1 MWRILWAGATVT
13 ALFTTMCRAD
23 EPFQL
28 VSAERGVELRAH
40 CPQLADEEMQAILM
54 DPATIF
60 YTDEE
65 VPPCYQEWDGGL
77 RGIHSVHY
85 NISANRQER
94 FGNGNR
100 EFPWADT
107 GGLTDVD
114 NVGTVRFL
122 FLPLDPA
129 TRERLPIVWYRKT
142 FLRDAE
148 PGYGWRF
155 PAGTVF
161 GEVLLMHHSD
171 ERWRPF
177 EVRIRQRET
186 DDWDIDV
193 FRPFSTPQELATAIR
208 GRIEDWRDV
217 AELQSLVTHLDATS
231 LDLPLQTL
239 ENEHPTVVFRE
250 TAMVDSLP
258 TIGNLELVDQLLR
271 HRPFH
276 SVRGEEWRRDDSGN
290 VTYAPTTEAD
300 DHIIPRG
307 YRGGF
312 IEISR
317 SSCMRC
323 HETAN
328 RHVRDFQASRDW
340 YGRIRGGDGI
350 FSFHPFSLESISPNG
365 YSMPPQLNPKW
376 EAAGLLLPYDPDRHQ
391 PPSYGVIETLDK

>member
-1 MWRILWAGATVT
+1 
-13 ALFTTMCRAD
+13 
-23 EPFQL
+23 
-28 VSAERGVELRAH
+28 
-40 CPQLADEEMQAILM
+40 
-54 DPATIF
+54 
-60 YTDEE
+60 
-65 VPPCYQEWDGGL
+65 
-77 RGIHSVHY
+77 
-85 NISANRQER
+85 
-94 FGNGNR
+94 
-100 EFPWADT
+100 
-107 GGLTDVD
+107 
-114 NVGTVRFL
+114 
-122 FLPLDPA
+122 
-129 TRERLPIVWYRKT
+129 
-142 FLRDAE
+142 
-148 PGYGWRF
+148 
-155 PAGTVF
+155 
-161 GEVLLMHHSD
+161 
-171 ERWRPF
+171 F

-340 YGRIRGGDGI
+340 YGRIRGGGGI